1 MAADEVKRVRT
12 NADWLRSINEYELIC
27 GIVDRLARGCGVGC
41 VCPLEIIFD
50 MTDTDCTVGNECK
63 ECLRKWLYKE
73 HKEHK

>member
-1 MAADEVKRVRT
+1 MAADEVRKIRT
-12 NADWLRSINEYELIC
+12 NADWLRSTNEYELIC

-50 MTDTDCTVGNECK
+50 QVNTECTVGSDCK

-73 HKEHK
+73 HK